1 MADDA
6 GVTAPAVADGGL
18 PTAAVDDAPPPL
30 EEENNAA
37 NGSDGAEAAA
47 AAAAAAGAVTVN
59 IKTLN
64 GPDFELAVARD
75 ELVSELKTKVRQ
87 QTNVDEVAQDITPP
101 IPVFEA

>member
-37 NGSDGAEAAA
+37 NGSDGA

-64 GPDFELAVARD
+64 GPDFELAVGRD

-87 QTNVDEVAQDITPP
+87 QTNVDEVGGVMKSDKKKR
-101 IPVFEA
+101 